1 MYNFAALIILMRC
14 TSIFHFVFHISTEAF
29 MDEDKKPTGKRFRR
43 MENISSVF
51 SSSDLNHR
59 LFGHEGF
66 QFFLFQKRWEKLVGQ
81 VMAKESYVSSYK
93 NDMLFV
99 TVTNSVFLQQL
110 YVIKNDILSRLSED
124 EFGKQFTDIRF
135 IAGPRK
141 KKYQT
146 FTTLD
151 PINRAIEKEQRMY
164 DQPLTDKETDWI
176 RHWVSAHIEKEA
188 LQAPFSDMMKAV
200 LQIRKGE
207 LAAGYH
213 PCQRCGALT
222 PPDTSLCSSCERKNR
237 QEKRALVIELLRK
250 NPHFTF
256 QEVTSR
262 FPCTYPLYESC
273 VNQLIHRY
281 KERIFHQFAR
291 PDEKRRLLAL
301 LTHRPIESMT
311 DQEAEEALKK
321 LPKKSW

>member
-1 MYNFAALIILMRC
+1 
-14 TSIFHFVFHISTEAF
+14 

-93 NDMLFV
+93 KDVLFV

-110 YVIKNDILSRLSED
+110 YVIKNDILSRLFED
-124 EFGKQFTDIRF
+124 EFGKRFTDIRF

-176 RHWVSAHIEKEA
+176 QHWVDAHVEKEA

-213 PCQRCGALT
+213 PL
-222 PPDTSLCSSCERKNR
+222 PSLRRTHAAGYRSL
-237 QEKRALVIELLRK
+237 QQLRAQKPAGKTR
-250 NPHFTF
+250 P
-256 QEVTSR
+256 R
-262 FPCTYPLYESC
+262 
-273 VNQLIHRY
+273 HRT
-281 KERIFHQFAR
+281 A
-291 PDEKRRLLAL
+291 A
-301 LTHRPIESMT
+301 
-311 DQEAEEALKK
+311 
-321 LPKKSW
+321 KKSAFHLSGGHEPLSLHLSAL

>member
-1 MYNFAALIILMRC
+1 
-14 TSIFHFVFHISTEAF
+14 
-29 MDEDKKPTGKRFRR
+29 
-43 MENISSVF
+43 
-51 SSSDLNHR
+51 
-59 LFGHEGF
+59 
-66 QFFLFQKRWEKLVGQ
+66 
-81 VMAKESYVSSYK
+81 MAKESYVSSYK
-93 NDMLFV
+93 NDVLFV

-124 EFGKQFTDIRF
+124 EFGKRFTDIRF

-176 RHWVSAHIEKEA
+176 RHWVGTHIEKEA
-188 LQAPFSDMMKAV
+188 LQAPFTDMMKAV

-237 QEKRALVIELLRK
+237 HEKRARIIELLRR

-256 QEVTSR
+256 QEVTGR

-273 VNQLIHRY
+273 VNQLIHGY

-301 LTHRPIESMT
+301 LTHRPIDSMT

-321 LPKKSW
+321 LPQKSW

>member
-1 MYNFAALIILMRC
+1 
-14 TSIFHFVFHISTEAF
+14 

-93 NDMLFV
+93 NDVLFV

-124 EFGKQFTDIRF
+124 EFGKRFTDIRF

-146 FTTLD
+146 FTTLGSTAGSLLRYDEGCPPD
-151 PINRAIEKEQRMY
+151 PKRRARRRLP
-164 DQPLTDKETDWI
+164 PLP
-176 RHWVSAHIEKEA
+176 A
-188 LQAPFSDMMKAV
+188 L
-200 LQIRKGE
+200 RRTH
-207 LAAGYH
+207 AAGYL
-213 PCQRCGALT
+213 ALQQLRT
-222 PPDTSLCSSCERKNR
+222 QKSSGKARPR
-237 QEKRALVIELLRK
+237 HRAASKESAFHLSGGHEPL
-250 NPHFTF
+250 
-256 QEVTSR
+256 
-262 FPCTYPLYESC
+262 PLYLS
-273 VNQLIHRY
+273 
-281 KERIFHQFAR
+281 
-291 PDEKRRLLAL
+291 AL
-301 LTHRPIESMT
+301 
-311 DQEAEEALKK
+311 
-321 LPKKSW
+321 

>member
-1 MYNFAALIILMRC
+1 
-14 TSIFHFVFHISTEAF
+14 

-43 MENISSVF
+43 MKNISSVF

-93 NDMLFV
+93 NDVLFV

-110 YVIKNDILSRLSED
+110 YVIKNDILSRLSDD
-124 EFGKQFTDIRF
+124 EFGKRFTDIRF

-213 PCQRCGALT
+213 PCQRCRRIPRSAAAASAKT
-222 PPDTSLCSSCERKNR
+222 VRKSAPASSSCFEGIRISPFR
-237 QEKRALVIELLRK
+237 RSRAASPV
-250 NPHFTF
+250 
-256 QEVTSR
+256 
-262 FPCTYPLYESC
+262 
-273 VNQLIHRY
+273 
-281 KERIFHQFAR
+281 
-291 PDEKRRLLAL
+291 
-301 LTHRPIESMT
+301 PIRSMSP
-311 DQEAEEALKK
+311 A
-321 LPKKSW
+321 

>member
-1 MYNFAALIILMRC
+1 
-14 TSIFHFVFHISTEAF
+14 

-93 NDMLFV
+93 KDVLFV

-110 YVIKNDILSRLSED
+110 YVIKNDILSRLFED
-124 EFGKQFTDIRF
+124 EFGKRFTDIRF

-151 PINRAIEKEQRMY
+151 PINARSKRS
-164 DQPLTDKETDWI
+164 
-176 RHWVSAHIEKEA
+176 SA
-188 LQAPFSDMMKAV
+188 
-200 LQIRKGE
+200 
-207 LAAGYH
+207 
-213 PCQRCGALT
+213 CT
-222 PPDTSLCSSCERKNR
+222 
-237 QEKRALVIELLRK
+237 
-250 NPHFTF
+250 
-256 QEVTSR
+256 TSR
-262 FPCTYPLYESC
+262 
-273 VNQLIHRY
+273 
-281 KERIFHQFAR
+281 
-291 PDEKRRLLAL
+291 
-301 LTHRPIESMT
+301 
-311 DQEAEEALKK
+311 
-321 LPKKSW
+321 

>member
-1 MYNFAALIILMRC
+1 
-14 TSIFHFVFHISTEAF
+14 

-93 NDMLFV
+93 NDVLFV

-124 EFGKQFTDIRF
+124 EFGKRFTDIRF

-176 RHWVSAHIEKEA
+176 QHWVDTHVEKEA

-213 PCQRCGALT
+213 PCPRCLPPPPALRRT
-222 PPDTSLCSSCERKNR
+222 HAAGYRSL
-237 QEKRALVIELLRK
+237 QQLRAQKPSGKAR
-250 NPHFTF
+250 
-256 QEVTSR
+256 
-262 FPCTYPLYESC
+262 PCHRAASKESAFHLSGGHGPLPLYLS
-273 VNQLIHRY
+273 
-281 KERIFHQFAR
+281 
-291 PDEKRRLLAL
+291 AL
-301 LTHRPIESMT
+301 
-311 DQEAEEALKK
+311 
-321 LPKKSW
+321 

>member
-1 MYNFAALIILMRC
+1 
-14 TSIFHFVFHISTEAF
+14 

-93 NDMLFV
+93 NDVLFV

-124 EFGKQFTDIRF
+124 EFGKRFTDIRF
-135 IAGPRK
+135 ISGPRK

-176 RHWVSAHIEKEA
+176 RHWVDTHVEKEA

-207 LAAGYH
+207 LAAAGLYVDVGPLPALRRTHAAGYL
-213 PCQRCGALT
+213 ALQQLRT
-222 PPDTSLCSSCERKNR
+222 QKPSGKARPRH
-237 QEKRALVIELLRK
+237 RAASKESAFHLSGGHEPL
-250 NPHFTF
+250 
-256 QEVTSR
+256 
-262 FPCTYPLYESC
+262 PLYLS
-273 VNQLIHRY
+273 
-281 KERIFHQFAR
+281 
-291 PDEKRRLLAL
+291 AL
-301 LTHRPIESMT
+301 
-311 DQEAEEALKK
+311 
-321 LPKKSW
+321 

>member
-1 MYNFAALIILMRC
+1 
-14 TSIFHFVFHISTEAF
+14 
-29 MDEDKKPTGKRFRR
+29 MDEDKRPTGKRFRR
-43 MENISSVF
+43 MDTISDVF

-93 NDMLFV
+93 NDVLFV

-124 EFGKQFTDIRF
+124 EFGKRFTDIRF

-176 RHWVSAHIEKEA
+176 RRWVDTHVEKEA
-188 LQAPFSDMMKAV
+188 LQAP
-200 LQIRKGE
+200 
-207 LAAGYH
+207 
-213 PCQRCGALT
+213 
-222 PPDTSLCSSCERKNR
+222 
-237 QEKRALVIELLRK
+237 
-250 NPHFTF
+250 
-256 QEVTSR
+256 
-262 FPCTYPLYESC
+262 
-273 VNQLIHRY
+273 
-281 KERIFHQFAR
+281 
-291 PDEKRRLLAL
+291 
-301 LTHRPIESMT
+301 
-311 DQEAEEALKK
+311 
-321 LPKKSW
+321 

>member
-1 MYNFAALIILMRC
+1 
-14 TSIFHFVFHISTEAF
+14 

-93 NDMLFV
+93 NDVLFV

-124 EFGKQFTDIRF
+124 EFGKRFTDIRF

-151 PINRAIEKEQRMY
+151 PINHAIEKEQRMY

-176 RHWVSAHIEKEA
+176 QHWVGTHIEKEA

-207 LAAGYH
+207 PALRRSHAAGYL
-213 PCQRCGALT
+213 ALQQLRT
-222 PPDTSLCSSCERKNR
+222 QKPSGKARPRH
-237 QEKRALVIELLRK
+237 RAASKESAFHLSGGHDPL
-250 NPHFTF
+250 
-256 QEVTSR
+256 
-262 FPCTYPLYESC
+262 PLYLS
-273 VNQLIHRY
+273 
-281 KERIFHQFAR
+281 
-291 PDEKRRLLAL
+291 AL
-301 LTHRPIESMT
+301 
-311 DQEAEEALKK
+311 
-321 LPKKSW
+321 